1 MQESPREAVSR
12 LLCGCQGV
20 RGRCYM
26 VSCPRRYKPQNIA
39 GPIKNIHEPIS
50 KIFGGAVVE
59 KIASQMI

>member
-1 MQESPREAVSR
+1 M
-12 LLCGCQGV
+12 GK
-20 RGRCYM
+20 CYM